1 MATGRMP
8 LHPGGSRS
16 QKDYRSQKAEG
27 EPAIPIGRVS
37 SLTTYPSIH
46 QDIVGTHVSLGD
58 YSSQKV
64 LRRVCQ
70 GNLRCSSLAS
80 RDSICLLVFSAVS
93 GVCSVRCESNAM

>member
-37 SLTTYPSIH
+37 SLTTCPSMH

-58 YSSQKV
+58 YSSQDV
-64 LRRVCQ
+64 MQ
-70 GNLRCSSLAS
+70 GMSTSL
-80 RDSICLLVFSAVS
+80 
-93 GVCSVRCESNAM
+93 